1 MNKSFFN
8 NVGENQE
15 GLFMATAADVDVDV
29 FHPLNEVEEEYSI
42 SFSPLNYPYNNYYL
56 ETMFDDDDYNNMVEF
71 FQDHQ
76 DMDINISDSYPIL
89 NDIDDPMMIS
99 RNDTNP
105 LPLPTKEIFMD
116 NKEVILFHLVMA
128 YKEAMEMGQE
138 DLAEVIEKRIGDKV
152 SPVGDTSLERL
163 MYYVFGSLEYSHD
176 YLKQESL
183 KNFFPAFETF
193 YQIFP
198 NGKFAHFVA
207 NSAILEALPNPNS
220 FVVIRIFDLDIGEG
234 IQWSS
239 LIGSIISNPQQ
250 KRMIREVIITSVKL
264 DHDDD
269 DHHHQWKLED
279 TKRRLCDDA
288 MLYGLKLRVE
298 EIELRN
304 LERCLINIE
313 EMVIREELYEWFV
326 FNCMVGLP
334 HMGRVRSR
342 RKVVEFLNSS
352 QNFLKKS
359 KNNNN
364 KNNGLERWGGIVI
377 VGDGDSWEKV
387 KNAGNYG
394 AYLDG
399 NMAHYQALLESIKCN
414 FPIGLGEARVAMEC
428 LFVAPFVSS
437 RRWAKQWEEKKKKK
451 LCYDLEP
458 GLEGWKLREESVMEA
473 RELVVRCVEGDEY
486 GVRRIIDGHQSSIRN
501 EIVMDWRGI
510 PLVKVSCWRS
520 N

>member
-1 MNKSFFN
+1 
-8 NVGENQE
+8 
-15 GLFMATAADVDVDV
+15 MATAADADVDV

-56 ETMFDDDDYNNMVEF
+56 ETMFDEDDYNNMVEF

-76 DMDINISDSYPIL
+76 DMDDINISDSYPIL
-89 NDIDDPMMIS
+89 NDIDDPTMIS
-99 RNDTNP
+99 RNGTNP
-105 LPLPTKEIFMD
+105 LPLSLPTKEISMD
-116 NKEVILFHLVMA
+116 NKELILFHLVMA
-128 YKEAMEMGQE
+128 NKEAMEMGQE

-163 MYYVFGSLEYSHD
+163 MYYVFGTLEYSHD

-183 KNFFPAFETF
+183 KNFIPAFETF

-250 KRMIREVIITSVKL
+250 KMMIREVIITSVKL
-264 DHDDD
+264 DDDD
-269 DHHHQWKLED
+269 QWKLED
-279 TKRRLCDDA
+279 TKRGLCDDA

-313 EMVIREELYEWFV
+313 EMVIRHEYEWFV

-352 QNFLKKS
+352 QNFLQKC
-359 KNNNN
+359 NNNN
-364 KNNGLERWGGIVI
+364 GRWGGIVI
-377 VGDGDSWEKV
+377 LGDGDSWEKV
-387 KNAGNYG
+387 KKAGNYG
-394 AYLDG
+394 AFWDG

-437 RRWAKQWEEKKKKK
+437 RRWAKQWEEKKK
-451 LCYDLEP
+451 LCGDNYYDLEP
-458 GLEGWKLREESVMEA
+458 ALEGWKFREESVMEA
-473 RELVVRCVEGDEY
+473 RELVVKCVEGDEY
-486 GVRRIIDGHQSSIRN
+486 GVRSSSRN